1 MGGGPSENGASV
13 VAVSG
18 SIRRYIMDKIKNV
31 DKFWDF
37 LFKAE
42 ALKQKIEAENIE
54 ETAEVRL
61 IRGISFS
68 ELIRNNVPF
77 HVIIPEEDK
86 IKEKKM
92 LFSISITSVEKSND
106 ERAEQVII
114 KDSSGE
120 DHACESS
127 ILKEIMGKD
136 YQTLVLKIDPSTGK
150 DLPSAEIVI
159 PDLNLEQEPANNPI
173 EEQKDDLEKVEEQAP
188 KSKNR
193 LPEFVKNGRFRD
205 DALWKKE
212 LSTFLCN
219 QHNITLTYQGN
230 SGVIQ
235 FYVYPLDVKT
245 EEKATDIFVIAVAGD
260 VCRSAVSRGET
271 SSVELDFEGIPF
283 AVRGSFEGGTFKS
296 MVKPLVE
303 EIVSSYTE
311 EIINYVPEKRTSTTF
326 VQAEYAGI
334 TFNIFPGRFM
344 TNAQNGFCPA
354 GIVLIRN
361 ERLESLTPNQEGS
374 FSIIGNNG
382 ENINIITYWMGGK
395 DACFWYKME
404 S

>member
-13 VAVSG
+13 AAVSG
-18 SIRRYIMDKIKNV
+18 NIRRYIMDKVKTV

-92 LFSISITSVEKSND
+92 LFAISITSVEKSND
-106 ERAEQVII
+106 ERTEQVII
-114 KDSSGE
+114 KDSAGE

-136 YQTLVLKIDPSTGK
+136 YQTLVLKIDPSTGE

-159 PDLNLEQEPANNPI
+159 PDLNLEQAPANSPI

-193 LPEFVKNGRFRD
+193 LPEFAKNGRFRD
-205 DALWKKE
+205 DSLWKKE

-271 SSVELDFEGIPF
+271 SSVEIDFEGIPF
-283 AVRGSFEGGTFKS
+283 AIRGSFEGGTFKS

-326 VQAEYAGI
+326 VQTEYAGI